1 MLSNVDSAIFEN
13 SDSVTLLPVVS
24 AEWNHNLFNPPYITV
39 AGTGVKEA
47 ASPSSTY
54 TSVTDSNKHP
64 NFITKSFTMSDGT
77 GSVSYSTSGL
87 SGKAYKI
94 VTYIKTDSPIPVMV
108 TAFAKGSETQ
118 YGSENI
124 EADSLG
130 WTKVVT
136 YIGSSESYSITT
148 PSSGGGYFASFCS
161 EGVAISDG
169 GSQYSSI
176 GQLEAWINAN
186 YTSVT
191 NITYNQGSAP
201 PLPNCSS
208 TPTPTPTP
216 TEAGTINSFVYTVSA
231 NSISGTENNP
241 IVYFTLPEIYETTI
255 FDFYN
260 HSLFPTESPFT
271 YFRPGESYV
280 PTGDA
285 KYSFPNNYR
294 RIASKLLSSES
305 ASGGF
310 FGNKYSPASCIIQN
324 PSFFLAS
331 PPIANI
337 KNVLAS
343 DLAPYKYFV
352 SDSSS
357 RSISAVYEK
366 PVLSNKIVLK
376 FNALMTIPT
385 LSISITT
392 VTSGTESTSSQ
403 SITPNAS
410 GVVVLYWTEPTW
422 STNKWETMPKFDS
435 TGALSISRNVKK
447 ITVTQSS
454 ISLNSA
460 LSGITGISNP
470 ASNISLDLKRMHLI
484 EVSPRLEI
492 DLSDF
497 VQNVDIDKSLDSGQS
512 SLPISSINTNDAR
525 IDLSGI
531 PAMNGSTL
539 VPIFSSQS
547 NQSLTILSN
556 LLRKNIKF
564 YINFNLI
571 DHTTIGTTP
580 NSNLNTYIPGGVF
593 YSDSWEEND
602 ISNISVQCF
611 DISRYLQS
619 TPVPDYV
626 ANLKGVFEI
635 ITNILDMA
643 GFTDYDYDSL
653 YKICNNKSAPLDL
666 AYYYCNSKDTTVL
679 DALSQIFLAYQI
691 GAYIDEYGVMKF
703 LSLHD
708 ILSSTTSSMTISDS
722 NILEGGFSISNNAK
736 PGKISLRYQTPK
748 IKQSPSLQNITD
760 LEIKNSPS
768 FIYTTSNDVVWQQQ
782 TMDSVGFNYLNADM
796 SEDENVF
803 EINNND
809 LLDIF
814 HTFNMNNEGY
824 VAIENEI
831 VSFVYKE
838 YELKNLGSLE
848 SKNVSVKNN
857 LELSSE
863 INKFV
868 KEYGVGLTQ
877 KSAIVTDAEG
887 DGVINTYY
895 AENNFVTGDRVS
907 INGMVP
913 TQFNVSG
920 TVMFE
925 PTSSEF
931 QILTTSH
938 SLDPVT
944 KVGAAFTASTADVM
958 VTPTGKITNV
968 KRGMFGTLPSEH
980 ARITS
985 LSSKVLSEKSI
996 NYYYT
1001 DVSASNNASIINS
1014 KTNTGEITD
1023 SLPSIDKIR
1032 VETFGNNKTLI
1043 YPTDAIDIG
1052 YQTYSVKFDMPDQ
1065 AVTTAGLFF
1074 NMKDELSTD
1083 WAYFVELVRYNKT
1096 IPGSVNLYDPPRYSY
1111 ALTIRT
1117 DGYLIAW
1124 SDVTG
1129 ECQSIT
1135 NNFAKIINKTKVG
1148 NKYEYDYVTDN
1159 AFNLKAVRY
1168 TSDGSD
1174 GEDGT
1179 EEISKN
1185 ILSVFLN
1192 NVEISKWQ
1200 VPGDPSDPETGATG
1214 YKPTSINPL
1223 TGMRRKPSVAN
1234 DMVIGT
1240 KFGFVSSSAPNAID
1254 DLEPPLS
1261 YPASSSNHASSLREI
1276 HATKKPL
1283 KERSVSYFYQDRE
1296 FLNGLIQNQSL
1307 ASLSPSYLM
1316 QTTPEISGI
1325 NVYDVQYTTP
1335 AAVSVDVLPIEYL
1348 QLYFPGNTPQ
1358 DQMNYQK
1365 KIVDDYALAY
1375 STPINT
1381 GFRAKI
1387 AIANNSPHMVFIRRD
1402 SDELIRT
1409 TVNFNL
1415 WTHEIVAPSDP
1426 EIIEKV
1432 VDKSNISEVL
1442 QLDSEWIQS
1451 KEAAYKMLKIV
1462 EMGLEGFSKTVSL
1475 SIFGNPLIQ
1484 VGDII
1489 TLSYSLNGI
1498 DGQKYMVQS
1507 VAHSFS
1513 SGLSTS
1519 LKMNRIQ

>member
-1 MLSNVDSAIFEN
+1 MLSNVESTIFQN
-13 SDSVTLLPVVS
+13 SDSITLLPVVS
-24 AEWNHNLFNPPYITV
+24 AEWNHNLFNPPYITT
-39 AGTGVKEA
+39 AGTGTKEN
-47 ASPSSTY
+47 ASPASTY
-54 TSVTDSNKHP
+54 TSVIDSNKHP
-64 NFITKSFTMSDGT
+64 NFTTKSFAMSGGT
-77 GSVSYSTSGL
+77 GSVSYTASSL

-94 VTYIKTDSPIPVMV
+94 VTYIKTNNAIPVMV
-108 TAFAKGSETQ
+108 TAFAKGSDTQ
-118 YGSENI
+118 YGTDSI

-130 WTKVVT
+130 WTKAVT
-136 YIGSSESYSITT
+136 YIGSSGSLDT
-148 PSSGGGYFASFCS
+148 
-161 EGVAISDG
+161 IS
-169 GSQYSSI
+169 
-176 GQLEAWINAN
+176 
-186 YTSVT
+186 
-191 NITYNQGSAP
+191 
-201 PLPNCSS
+201 
-208 TPTPTPTP
+208 
-216 TEAGTINSFVYTVSA
+216 SFVYKITA
-231 NSISGTENNP
+231 NALTSTDSENASP
-241 IVYFTLPEIYETTI
+241 TVYFTEPEIYETTA

-280 PTGDA
+280 STGDP
-285 KYSFPNNYR
+285 KHSFPSNYR

-310 FGNKYSPASCIIQN
+310 FGNKYSPVSSIVQN
-324 PSFFLAS
+324 PKFFLAA

-337 KNVLAS
+337 KTALAS
-343 DLAPYKYFV
+343 DISPYKYFV
-352 SDSSS
+352 SDSNS
-357 RSISAVYEK
+357 RSITAIYEK
-366 PVLSNKIVLK
+366 VILTNKIVLK
-376 FNALMTIPT
+376 FNTMMTVPT
-385 LSISITT
+385 VTVAITT
-392 VTSGTESTSSQ
+392 ITGGTESTSSQ
-403 SITPNAS
+403 SVTVNS
-410 GVVVLYWTEPTW
+410 NGVVVLYLTGSAW

-435 TGALSISRNVKK
+435 AGALAVSRNVKK
-447 ITVTQSS
+447 ITVTQTATQN
-454 ISLNSA
+454 NSA
-460 LSGITGISNP
+460 LSGINGISDP
-470 ASNISLDLKRMHLI
+470 DSDIFLDLKRMHLI

-497 VQNVDIDKSLDSGQS
+497 VQNVDIDKSLDSGQT
-512 SLPISSINTNDAR
+512 SLPISSINTNDAK
-525 IDLSGI
+525 INFSGI
-531 PAMNGSTL
+531 PAMSGSTL
-539 VPIFSSQS
+539 VPIFSSQAS
-547 NQSLTILSN
+547 NPSLTILSN
-556 LLRKNIKF
+556 MLRKNIKF

-571 DHTTIGTTP
+571 DHARLGITP
-580 NSNLNTYIPGGVF
+580 STNLNNYIPGGVF
-593 YSDSWEEND
+593 YSDSWEEDD
-602 ISNISVQCF
+602 INSVSVQCY

-626 ANLKGVFEI
+626 ANLKSVFEV
-635 ITNILDMA
+635 ITNILDLA

-666 AYYYCNSKDTTVL
+666 SYYFCNSKDTTIL
-679 DALSQIFLAYQI
+679 DALNQIFVAYQI
-691 GAYIDEYGVMKF
+691 GAYIDEYGIMKF
-703 LSLHD
+703 LSLQD
-708 ILSSTTSSMTISDS
+708 ILSSTSSVMSISDS
-722 NILEGGFSISNNAK
+722 NILQGGFSISNNAK
-736 PGKISLRYQTPK
+736 PGKISLRYQAPK
-748 IKQSPSLQNITD
+748 IKQSPSLQNVTD
-760 LEIKNSPS
+760 LEVKNSPS

-782 TMDSVGFNYLNADM
+782 TIDSVGFNYLNANM
-796 SEDENVF
+796 SEDSNYF

-824 VAIENEI
+824 AAIENEI

-838 YELKNLGSLE
+838 YQLTNLGSLE
-848 SKNVSVKNN
+848 SRNVSVKNN

-895 AENNFVTGDRVS
+895 AENDFAIGDRVS
-907 INGMVP
+907 ISGMVP
-913 TQFNVSG
+913 TKFNISG
-920 TVMFE
+920 TVLDAD
-925 PTSSEF
+925 SSSF
-931 QILTTSH
+931 LILTTSH

-944 KVGAAFTASTADVM
+944 KAGAAFTASTADVM

-968 KRGMFGTLPSEH
+968 KRGMFGTAPAEH
-980 ARITS
+980 ERITS
-985 LSSKVLSEKSI
+985 LSSKGLSEKKIS
-996 NYYYT
+996 YYYT
-1001 DVSASNNASIINS
+1001 DVEASNDATIING
-1014 KTNTGEITD
+1014 KTSGTGELTD

-1032 VETFGNNKTLI
+1032 VQTFGNDKTII
-1043 YPTDAIDIG
+1043 YPTDAEDIG

-1074 NMKDELSTD
+1074 NMKDEISTD
-1083 WAYFVELVRYNKT
+1083 WAYFVELVRYNET
-1096 IPGSVNLYDPPRYSY
+1096 IPGTVTLYDPPRYSY

-1129 ECQSIT
+1129 ECQSIV
-1135 NNFAKIINKTKVG
+1135 NNFCKIINKTMVD
-1148 NKYEYDYVTDN
+1148 NKYQYDYITDN
-1159 AFNLKAVRY
+1159 AFNLKVVRY
-1168 TSDGSD
+1168 ISDGSD

-1179 EEISKN
+1179 EDVSRN

-1214 YKPTSINPL
+1214 YKPTGINPL

-1234 DMVIGT
+1234 DMVLGT
-1240 KFGFVSSSAPNAID
+1240 KFGFVSSSAPNPID
-1254 DLEPPLS
+1254 DLEPPLP

-1307 ASLSPSYLM
+1307 ANLSPSYIM

-1348 QLYFPGNTPQ
+1348 WYYFPGNTPQ
-1358 DQMNYQK
+1358 DQKNYQK
-1365 KIVDDYALAY
+1365 KIIDEYSIAY

-1387 AIANNSPHMVFIRRD
+1387 AIANNSPHMVFLRKE
-1402 SDELIRT
+1402 SDELNQFTI
-1409 TVNFNL
+1409 NFNL
-1415 WTHEIVAPSDP
+1415 WTHEIIAPSDP

-1432 VDKSNISEVL
+1432 VDQSNMSEVL
-1442 QLDSEWIQS
+1442 QIDSQWIQS

-1475 SIFGNPLIQ
+1475 NIFGNPLIQ
-1484 VGDII
+1484 VGDIV

-1498 DGQKYMVQS
+1498 SGQKYMVQS
-1507 VAHSFS
+1507 VSHSFD
-1513 SGLSTS
+1513 SGLSTN
-1519 LKMNRIQ
+1519 LRLNRIQ

>member
-1 MLSNVDSAIFEN
+1 MLSNVDSAIFQD
-13 SDSVTLLPVVS
+13 SDSITLLPVVS
-24 AEWNHNLFNPPYITV
+24 AEWNHNLFNPPYITT
-39 AGTGVKEA
+39 AGTGTKQS
-47 ASPSSTY
+47 ASPAGTY

-64 NFITKSFTMSDGT
+64 NFITKSFAMSGGT
-77 GSVSYSTSGL
+77 GSVSYTASTL

-94 VTYIKTDSPIPVMV
+94 VTYIKTNNAIPVMV
-108 TAFAKGSETQ
+108 TAFAKGSDTQ
-118 YGSENI
+118 YGTDSI

-130 WTKVVT
+130 WTKAVT
-136 YIGSSESYSITT
+136 YIGSSGSLDT
-148 PSSGGGYFASFCS
+148 
-161 EGVAISDG
+161 IS
-169 GSQYSSI
+169 
-176 GQLEAWINAN
+176 
-186 YTSVT
+186 
-191 NITYNQGSAP
+191 
-201 PLPNCSS
+201 
-208 TPTPTPTP
+208 
-216 TEAGTINSFVYTVSA
+216 SFVYKITA
-231 NSISGTENNP
+231 NALTSTDSENASP
-241 IVYFTLPEIYETTI
+241 TVYFTEPEIYETTA

-280 PTGDA
+280 STGDP
-285 KYSFPNNYR
+285 KHSFPSNYR

-310 FGNKYSPASCIIQN
+310 FGNKYSPVSSIVQN
-324 PSFFLAS
+324 PKFFLAA

-337 KNVLAS
+337 KTALAS
-343 DLAPYKYFV
+343 DISPYKYFV
-352 SDSSS
+352 SDSNS
-357 RSISAVYEK
+357 RSITAIYEK
-366 PVLSNKIVLK
+366 VILTNKIVLK
-376 FNALMTIPT
+376 FNTMMTVPT
-385 LSISITT
+385 VTVAITT
-392 VTSGTESTSSQ
+392 ITSGTESTSSQ
-403 SITPNAS
+403 SVTVNS
-410 GVVVLYWTEPTW
+410 NGVVVLYWTGSAW
-422 STNKWETMPKFDS
+422 STSKWDTMPKFDS
-435 TGALSISRNVKK
+435 AGALAISRNVKK
-447 ITVTQSS
+447 ITVTQTATQN
-454 ISLNSA
+454 NSA
-460 LSGITGISNP
+460 LSGITGISD
-470 ASNISLDLKRMHLI
+470 SDSDIFLDLKRMHLV

-497 VQNVDIDKSLDSGQS
+497 VQNVGIDKSLDSGQT
-512 SLPISSINTNDAR
+512 SLPISSINTNDAK
-525 IDLSGI
+525 INFSGI
-531 PAMNGSTL
+531 PAMSGSTL
-539 VPIFSSQS
+539 VPIFSSQAS
-547 NQSLTILSN
+547 NPSLTILSN
-556 LLRKNIKF
+556 MLRKNIKF
-564 YINFNLI
+564 YVNFNLMQ
-571 DHTTIGTTP
+571 HATLGTVPPTSP
-580 NSNLNTYIPGGVF
+580 NTYIPGGVF
-593 YSDSWEEND
+593 YSDSWEEDD
-602 ISNISVQCF
+602 INSVSVQCY

-626 ANLKGVFEI
+626 ANLKSVFEV
-635 ITNILDMA
+635 ITNILDLA

-666 AYYYCNSKDTTVL
+666 SYYFCNSKDTTIL
-679 DALSQIFLAYQI
+679 DALNQIFVAYQI
-691 GAYIDEYGVMKF
+691 GAYIDEYGIMKF
-703 LSLHD
+703 LSLQD
-708 ILSSTTSSMTISDS
+708 ILSSTSSVMSISDS
-722 NILEGGFSISNNAK
+722 NILQGGFSISNNAK
-736 PGKISLRYQTPK
+736 PGKISLRYQAPK
-748 IKQSPSLQNITD
+748 IKQSPSLQNVTD

-782 TMDSVGFNYLNADM
+782 TIDSVGFNYLNANM
-796 SEDENVF
+796 SEDSNYF

-824 VAIENEI
+824 AAIENEI

-838 YELKNLGSLE
+838 YQLTNLGSLE
-848 SKNVSVKNN
+848 SRNVSVKNN

-895 AENNFVTGDRVS
+895 AENNFAIGDRVS
-907 INGMVP
+907 ISGMVP
-913 TQFNVSG
+913 TKFNISG
-920 TVMFE
+920 TVLDAD
-925 PTSSEF
+925 SSSF
-931 QILTTSH
+931 LILTTSH

-944 KVGAAFTASTADVM
+944 KAGAAFTASTADVM

-968 KRGMFGTLPSEH
+968 KRGMFGTAPAEH
-980 ARITS
+980 ERITS
-985 LSSKVLSEKSI
+985 LSSKSLSEKKIS
-996 NYYYT
+996 YYYT
-1001 DVSASNNASIINS
+1001 DIEASNDATIING
-1014 KTNTGEITD
+1014 KTSGTGELTD

-1032 VETFGNNKTLI
+1032 VQTFSNDKTLI
-1043 YPTDAIDIG
+1043 YPTDAEDIG

-1083 WAYFVELVRYNKT
+1083 WAYFVELIRYNET
-1096 IPGSVNLYDPPRYSY
+1096 IPGTVNLYDPPRYSY

-1129 ECQSIT
+1129 ECQSIV
-1135 NNFAKIINKTKVG
+1135 NNFCKIINKTMVD
-1148 NKYEYDYVTDN
+1148 NKYQYDYITDN
-1159 AFNLKAVRY
+1159 AFNLKVVRY
-1168 TSDGSD
+1168 ISDGSD

-1179 EEISKN
+1179 EDVSRN

-1214 YKPTSINPL
+1214 YKPTGINPL

-1234 DMVIGT
+1234 DMVLGT
-1240 KFGFVSSSAPNAID
+1240 KFGFVSSSAPNPID
-1254 DLEPPLS
+1254 DLEPPLP

-1307 ASLSPSYLM
+1307 ANLSPSYIM

-1348 QLYFPGNTPQ
+1348 WYYFPGNTPQ
-1358 DQMNYQK
+1358 DQKNYQK
-1365 KIVDDYALAY
+1365 KIIDEYSIAY

-1387 AIANNSPHMVFIRRD
+1387 AIANNSPHMVFLRKE
-1402 SDELIRT
+1402 SDELNQFTI
-1409 TVNFNL
+1409 NFNL
-1415 WTHEIVAPSDP
+1415 WTHEIIAPSDP

-1432 VDKSNISEVL
+1432 VDQSNMSEVL
-1442 QLDSEWIQS
+1442 QLDSQWIQS

-1475 SIFGNPLIQ
+1475 NIFGNPLIQ
-1484 VGDII
+1484 VGDIV

-1498 DGQKYMVQS
+1498 SGQKYMVQS
-1507 VAHSFS
+1507 VSHSFD
-1513 SGLSTS
+1513 SGLSTN
-1519 LKMNRIQ
+1519 LRLNRIQ